1 MDKKRSIFNK
11 KKWLRNYLEEIL
23 RLKKQGS
30 THQAIIQHLTEQQ
43 NMPFDLSESLLSRY
57 LKEFA
62 EDESTYKKVGGV
74 SKSMLFILTALYKT
88 MINVK
93 ETQIKSFY
101 MIQNFLRKTAGS
113 SYCSL
118 YSMS

>member
-1 MDKKRSIFNK
+1 MNIIQFNSPERSSNLNEKNWLVRTNQTITFLPMVIVLFIGLIGYE
-11 KKWLRNYLEEIL
+11 WLRTELVGSWIL
-23 RLKKQGS
+23 
-30 THQAIIQHLTEQQ
+30 
-43 NMPFDLSESLLSRY
+43 
-57 LKEFA
+57 
-62 EDESTYKKVGGV
+62 GGV